1 MDEIFGPKMHKDFF
15 QKFMP
20 PGSCGNGFY
29 VTRGEGDYPPGVAL
43 VGDSDVASL
52 NKKVTEPTSNTCIYS
67 KGSPEIYSTCSTVR
81 VCTTTSTRN
90 RLLAPLMP
98 TFMQRISH
106 SRTNTRTHNC
116 IHKV

>member
-43 VGDSDVASL
+43 VGDSDDASL
-52 NKKVTEPTSNTCIYS
+52 NKKVNEPTLHMYLF
-67 KGSPEIYSTCSTVR
+67 KGFS
-81 VCTTTSTRN
+81 
-90 RLLAPLMP
+90 
-98 TFMQRISH
+98 
-106 SRTNTRTHNC
+106 
-116 IHKV
+116 